1 MPHKNI
7 VWLNGCFDVLHIG
20 HIKLFQK
27 ARQMGLPVIVGI
39 DTDERIQSM
48 KGEGRP
54 INSLKDRVEMLRSIK
69 YIDAIVDFST
79 DDELVKVIEAHAPRY
94 MVIGEEYRAKP
105 IIGSEFIKE
114 IIYAKK
120 YGDIS
125 SSSIINGTHKT

>member
-48 KGEGRP
+48 KGDGRP

-69 YIDAIVDFST
+69 YIDGIVSFST
-79 DDELVKVIEAHAPRY
+79 DNELEELIKSHAPRY

-105 IIGSEFIKE
+105 IIGGEFVKE
-114 IIYAKK
+114 IIFAKK
-120 YGDIS
+120 YGNIS
-125 SSSIINGTHKT
+125 SSSIINGTHNS